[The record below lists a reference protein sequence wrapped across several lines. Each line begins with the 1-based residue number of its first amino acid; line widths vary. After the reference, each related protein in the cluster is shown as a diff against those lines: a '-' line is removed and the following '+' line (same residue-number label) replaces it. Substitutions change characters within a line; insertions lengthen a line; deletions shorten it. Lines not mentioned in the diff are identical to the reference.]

1 MRKIEMLYNK
11 ANELHKEYE
20 QKVREMNIAKWD
32 TNKLVNSIISYYE
45 YSDDVATA
53 SRAFLG

>member
-20 QKVREMNIAKWD
+20 QKVREMNIAK
-32 TNKLVNSIISYYE
+32 
-45 YSDDVATA
+45 
-53 SRAFLG
+53 